1 LTGSSAASPNSC
13 PGAGPP
19 ARPETLTPISTVLKP
34 QYDRAKKRGCFHFW
48 VRGADG
54 DHARNAIAGDRT
66 MVEALTLDMPEDQMG
81 WVLSLVVAGVLLPIV
96 AVIVFWWFP
105 RALPCQGSC
114 VGF

>member
-1 LTGSSAASPNSC
+1 
-13 PGAGPP
+13 
-19 ARPETLTPISTVLKP
+19 
-34 QYDRAKKRGCFHFW
+34 
-48 VRGADG
+48 
-54 DHARNAIAGDRT
+54 